1 MTGTIAARQ
10 YPPDTVTDTDP
21 TVQTLAH
28 LLDRNQAFGLA
39 ARGTTNHLP
48 MALIA
53 LQRMGASG
61 ERLQAYFDHWDR
73 HKALPHVVDAPPAAQ
88 ARPWGEWRGQA
99 RAFEPLSRGF
109 AERVA
114 REGAPAVVAEVWGAL
129 ADGVATNAF
138 HALIRVAYG
147 LEVGHAGEIG
157 AGLASLVVAHL
168 PLEPG
173 MAEKAPVV
181 ASVPAALQR
190 LHLGLAGAHRVTG
203 AITSALRTAA
213 ADPRLMLALSLPAV
227 QGQARMAAMAE
238 AALQLYAQTRNFTV
252 LHLVTML
259 HARRV
264 LLSHCPPLATPR
276 QDLALWLAFC
286 TAYVAVGAPPLQPLA
301 PPAAAPLA
309 WPEIFALAVAQDDDH
324 VIKLSHSCHE
334 EFGHYGWPLYQQ
346 VASDLVRGT
355 QQ

>member
-1 MTGTIAARQ
+1 M
-10 YPPDTVTDTDP
+10 TDTAS
-21 TVQTLAH
+21 TSKTLSR

-53 LQRMGASG
+53 LHRMGASAS
-61 ERLQAYFDHWDR
+61 RLQAYFDHWAQ
-73 HKALPHVVDAPPAAQ
+73 HKALPHVDAPPAAQ
-88 ARPWGEWRGQA
+88 ARQWSAWRGQA

-109 AERVA
+109 AERVVQ
-114 REGAPAVVAEVWGAL
+114 EGAAAVVGEVW
-129 ADGVATNAF
+129 ADLGSGVATNAF

-147 LEVGHAGEIG
+147 LEADHAGEIG

-168 PLEPG
+168 PLDLSLDDVPT
-173 MAEKAPVV
+173 VS
-181 ASVPAALQR
+181 SVPVALER
-190 LHLGLAGAHRVTG
+190 IHLSLAGAHAVT
-203 AITSALRTAA
+203 ASITSALRAAA
-213 ADPRLMLALSLPAV
+213 ADPRLAQSLSLPEG
-227 QGQARMAAMAE
+227 QGQELIPALAD
-238 AALQLYAQTRNFTV
+238 AALQLYAQTHSFTV

-264 LLSHCPPLATPR
+264 LLRHCPRLATPQ

-286 TAYVAVGAPPLQPLA
+286 TAYTAVGAPRLQA
-301 PPAAAPLA
+301 PTSLAAPLS

-334 EFGHYGWPLYQQ
+334 EFLHYGRPLYQQ
-346 VASDLVRGT
+346 VASDLVRGL
-355 QQ
+355 QR